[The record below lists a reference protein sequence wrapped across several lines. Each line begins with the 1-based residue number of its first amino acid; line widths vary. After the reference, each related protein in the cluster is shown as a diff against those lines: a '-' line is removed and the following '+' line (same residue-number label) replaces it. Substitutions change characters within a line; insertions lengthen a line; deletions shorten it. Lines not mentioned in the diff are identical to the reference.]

1 MQKGLFSLSCVGGKR
16 VDTKETLCKM
26 KCCQEGAEDQPK
38 KKRFKKNYQ
47 KILRIKK
54 IYYHMRAELV
64 NLLFMIEI
72 NINSKSF
79 VLLQ

>member
-1 MQKGLFSLSCVGGKR
+1 MQNEMLSRGGR
-16 VDTKETLCKM
+16 RST
-26 KCCQEGAEDQPK
+26 Q

-54 IYYHMRAELV
+54 IYYHMRAGLV